1 MEDETTTTL
10 SVELVF
16 WSSPC
21 IHNHSWTSIST
32 CSLLWNQWR
41 LSLLQQANIW

>member
-1 MEDETTTTL
+1 MEDVTTTV
-10 SVELVF
+10 SVELLF

-32 CSLLWNQWR
+32 CSLLWNHWTPWVSFSSR
-41 LSLLQQANIW
+41 T